1 MSIPYRDDPT
11 IQQYQIEQY
20 YNSEDETLEMY
31 LNRKYREGWRVV
43 TMDKRGHHGILT
55 GREVV
60 FERVSNRR

>member
-20 YNSEDETLEMY
+20 YNSGDETLEMY

-43 TMDKRGHHGILT
+43 TIDFSTRQTPQHG
-55 GREVV
+55 
-60 FERVSNRR
+60 